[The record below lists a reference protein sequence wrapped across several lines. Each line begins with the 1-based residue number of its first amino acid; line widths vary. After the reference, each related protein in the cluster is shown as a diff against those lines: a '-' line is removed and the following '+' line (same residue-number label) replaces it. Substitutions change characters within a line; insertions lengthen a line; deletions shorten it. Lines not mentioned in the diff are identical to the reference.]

1 MEIADIRFYDVVV
14 AVHIMA
20 VVLGFG
26 PTFGYAVMAV
36 VASRSDPRSVP
47 YMTRV
52 IERTDK
58 VLVIPMMFLLLAAGI
73 YLVSSDQGPYDF
85 SDGWVQGAFTIYVIL
100 LGFQFLFFGPQTRK
114 QRAFAERDI
123 AAAGAGE
130 VAYSAEFEAVSKRL
144 GMFGGI
150 AGLLVLVAIFLMTAK
165 PGA

>member
-1 MEIADIRFYDVVV
+1 MELADIRFYDVVV
-14 AVHIMA
+14 AVHVMA

-52 IERTDK
+52 IERTDR

-73 YLVSSDQGPYDF
+73 YLVSSSDGPYDF
-85 SDGWVQGAFTIYVIL
+85 SDGWVQATFTIYVIL
-100 LGFQFLFFGPQTRK
+100 LGFQFLFFSPQTRK
-114 QRAFAERDI
+114 QRELAEREI
-123 AAAGAGE
+123 AAAADGE
-130 VAYSAEFEAVSKRL
+130 VAWSPEFDKVSQRL

-150 AGLLVLVAIFLMTAK
+150 AGLLVLVAIFLMTVK